1 MTIRSSVKAFAIV
14 LFVLIT
20 ALVMQSC
27 KKDKSTPPIL
37 TTTEPTS
44 ITQTTVT
51 SGGNVTSDGGAEVIV
66 AGICWSTSPGPS
78 VKGIHTNDGK
88 GLGSFTSNLT
98 GLTPNTKYYIRAY
111 AYNEAGTGYGNEISL
126 TTLGQAPEVT
136 TQAATNLTGS
146 SATLNATIN
155 PNWLATTVTFEYG
168 TTSSY
173 GTTVTAEQNPVAGGS
188 DTLVNSIITGLLP
201 KTTYHFRVKAVNNLG
216 TTIGEELIF
225 TTLSINQISD
235 IEGNVYNTIQI
246 GTQLWMKENLKVTK
260 YRDGS
265 LIPIVANMTS
275 WSGLSSGA
283 CCWINND
290 PVTYANTYGALYNW
304 YTTDDDNLC
313 PIGWHVPTDADW
325 TILTDFLDGLD
336 VAGGKLKEVGTAHW
350 ESPNTGATNEFGF
363 TALPSGSRSNYGGF
377 YDFGRYGYWWSSS
390 EISTVVASHRGV
402 QYDGSNVFVVANDK
416 RFGFS
421 IRCLKD

>member
-1 MTIRSSVKAFAIV
+1 MRSSVKVLVIV

-20 ALVMQSC
+20 TLVMQSC
-27 KKDKSTPPIL
+27 KKNKAALPIL
-37 TTTEPTS
+37 TTTEATS

-51 SGGNVTSDGGAEVIV
+51 SGGNITSDGGAEVIV
-66 AGICWSTSPGPS
+66 AGICWNTSPAPS
-78 VKGIHTNDGK
+78 VKEIHTNDGK

-98 GLTPNTKYYIRAY
+98 GLIPNTKYYIRAY
-111 AYNEAGTGYGNEISL
+111 AYNEAGAGYGNEISFTTFAQPPIV
-126 TTLGQAPEVT
+126 TTL
-136 TQAATNLTGS
+136 AATHLTGS
-146 SATLNATIN
+146 SATLNAVVN
-155 PNWLATTVTFEYG
+155 PNWLASTVTFEYG
-168 TTSSY
+168 TTSNY

-201 KTTYHFRVKAVNNLG
+201 ETTYHFRVKAVNNLG

-265 LIPIVANMTS
+265 LIPIVADMTS

-283 CCWINND
+283 YCWINND
-290 PVTYANTYGALYNW
+290 PVTYFNTYGALYNG
-304 YTTDDDNLC
+304 YTMDDNNLC
-313 PIGWHVPTDADW
+313 PTGWHVPTDADW
-325 TILTDFLDGLD
+325 TILTDFLGGLD
-336 VAGGKLKEVGTAHW
+336 VAGGKLKEVDTTHW
-350 ESPNTGATNEFGF
+350 ENPNTGATNEFGF

-377 YDFGRYGYWWSSS
+377 HDFGRYGYWWSSS
-390 EISTVVASHRGV
+390 EVITIVASHRGL
-402 QYDGSNVFVVANDK
+402 QYDGSDVLVGDNDK

-421 IRCLKD
+421 VRCLKD